1 MQYVEVLAPSIV
13 IALIFWFVIKAVS
26 NVDRSERRAEAEAD
40 RVHAER
46 LEHDSGTSASN
57 PETGNSL

>member
-40 RVHAER
+40 RAR
-46 LEHDSGTSASN
+46 SEHLANKAGRKANN